1 VKVATDYYREL
12 FKKELKSDID
22 IDSDFSSEGD
32 KVTEENVVL
41 KADFIEEVKKAVYE
55 SYSDGAPGPDGL
67 SFMFYQKFWV
77 LLRMIC

>member
-1 VKVATDYYREL
+1 VKVAKDYYREL

-41 KADFIEEVKKAVYE
+41 KADFIEEEVKKAVYE
-55 SYSDGAPGPDGL
+55 SYSMEHLVLMGL
-67 SFMFYQKFWV
+67 ALCSIRNFGYY
-77 LLRMIC
+77 